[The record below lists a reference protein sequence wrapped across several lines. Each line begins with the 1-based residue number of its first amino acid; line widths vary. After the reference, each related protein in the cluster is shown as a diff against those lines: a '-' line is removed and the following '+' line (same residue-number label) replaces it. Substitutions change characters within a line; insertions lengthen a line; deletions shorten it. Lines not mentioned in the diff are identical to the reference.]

1 MLFFESHCGIL
12 ADDEIPEIMRR
23 TNKQPN
29 IKEMKKRV
37 FRIKIKACGV
47 NMVSRKLLKQNV
59 NELV

>member
-1 MLFFESHCGIL
+1 
-12 ADDEIPEIMRR
+12 MRR
-23 TNKQPN
+23 TNKKTN

-37 FRIKIKACGV
+37 FRRKIKARGV